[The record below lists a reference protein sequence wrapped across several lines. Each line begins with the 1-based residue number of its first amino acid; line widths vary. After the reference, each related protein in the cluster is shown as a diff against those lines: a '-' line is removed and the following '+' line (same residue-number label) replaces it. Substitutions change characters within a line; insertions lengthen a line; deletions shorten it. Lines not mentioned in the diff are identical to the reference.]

1 MRELLQAWGIG
12 HVESISPTPSGG
24 GKTWF
29 VRTAAAEYVLKE
41 RDPDGAEMERR
52 VLQALSR
59 TPVPVAAPLTTV
71 SGDLGAKGR
80 DDAYYC
86 LYPRLE
92 GEIVT
97 EHYAGDAEARA
108 ERFGRAVGLLH
119 ACFRECS
126 DVPVPP
132 RSELMERIVEGII
145 PRIREGAP
153 SAEADV
159 IERLWWDAE
168 AELGPLYD
176 ALPQQIIHR
185 DAHTAN
191 MLFVGERLTGWLDFE
206 MVRRGLRVFDICY
219 CAGSMLVEG
228 LGHPDRER
236 AWPGLFCALVRGYDA
251 FCPLTAAERRAT
263 YGVFVAI
270 ELLFVAFFMDLGNA
284 DAARGGVRTLR
295 WMAAHH
301 DDLLV

>member
-1 MRELLQAWGIG
+1 MRDLLQAWGIG

-41 RDPDGAEMERR
+41 RDPAGAEMERR

-126 DVPVPP
+126 DVAVPP

-159 IERLWWDAE
+159 IERLWQDAE
-168 AELGPLYD
+168 AELGPLYS
-176 ALPQQIIHR
+176 ALPQQLIHR

-191 MLFVGERLTGWLDFE
+191 MLFIGERLTGWLDFE
-206 MVRRGLRVFDICY
+206 MVPGGCGSLTSATVPAACWWRGLAIPT
-219 CAGSMLVEG
+219 GS
-228 LGHPDRER
+228 
-236 AWPGLFCALVRGYDA
+236 APGPACFAPWY
-251 FCPLTAAERRAT
+251 EAT
-263 YGVFVAI
+263 TRS
-270 ELLFVAFFMDLGNA
+270 
-284 DAARGGVRTLR
+284 AR
-295 WMAAHH
+295 
-301 DDLLV
+301 